1 MDYDVA
7 RHVGAVTREVR
18 SCERDDKPART
29 VIAGRCF
36 ATGIEDAWD
45 ALTNAE
51 RIPCWL
57 LPVSGDLRLGGR
69 YQLEGNAG
77 GTIMACEPPRRLAV
91 SWEFGGGT
99 SWVTV
104 TLDEEAGGATRLE
117 LEHVALLDPRFEG
130 FWEQFGPGAV
140 GVGWDLMLL
149 GLASHLED
157 GRGKPPEGDLAWL
170 ASANG
175 RAYVG
180 ASSEAWRAAAI
191 AFGTDPAAAK
201 GAADRTTAAYT
212 AGG

>member
-7 RHVGAVTREVR
+7 RHVGAVAREVR
-18 SCERDDKPART
+18 VCERDGRPARA
-29 VIAGRCF
+29 VLAGRRF
-36 ATGIEDAWD
+36 DTGIEDAWD
-45 ALTNAE
+45 ALTSAE
-51 RIPCWL
+51 RIPRWL

-69 YQLEGNAG
+69 YQLEGNAS
-77 GTIMACEPPRRLAV
+77 GTIMECEPPRRLVV
-91 SWEFGGGT
+91 SWEYGGGT

-104 TLDEEAGGATRLE
+104 ILDEAADGSTRLT
-117 LEHVALLDPRFEG
+117 LEHVALIDPQFEG
-130 FWEQFGPGAV
+130 FWAQFGPGAV

-170 ASANG
+170 ASENG
-175 RAYVG
+175 KAYVG

-201 GAADRTTAAYT
+201 GAADRTTQAYT